1 MAGADATEARW
12 IIRQTAWLY
21 EPLRRFFADRSDRH
35 EDLHDD
41 LNAARIPV
49 TVAGYLAR
57 SVILVLLAALVGI
70 GVGIGGALL
79 LAETGRIATLT
90 GIGSLGA
97 LGRFVSTYRFVFVV
111 LGLAVGFGLAFA
123 VGTWY
128 FRYYFPRYLAGVRAK
143 KLNLMLPSAVSYMY
157 ALSRGGLDTVTVFR
171 KLAAAEETY
180 DEMAREAGLVIN
192 HVDYL
197 GRDFMQALREASE
210 VTPCDY
216 TSEFFT
222 DLLGVIESG
231 GDVEAFLADQRN
243 EALQDARVVQDSYIE
258 NIALFAEVYVTVL
271 IAGPLFLLI
280 LLMVMGITGLGTLE
294 LVNIVVYVGIPLASV
309 FSLLVLDRLGEPF
322 RQTTTRP
329 DDPVMERPD
338 VPDDADAAA
347 YAERKRRFS
356 RRNRLSKFVARCR
369 AKPARVLVASLPLAA
384 LAVGATALSG
394 VVSPT
399 VDGLYASPLVTTT
412 LLFVAPFAVAVLP
425 LVTFYELKR
434 RRLDTILRRF
444 PDVLSTIA
452 GASRMGIRPSEAI
465 GTTADRSEGPLS
477 RELRKVHNEINWFND
492 FRGALLR
499 LARRTRTRIVTRTL
513 RLVVDADE
521 ASGNLS
527 ETLSVAAED
536 ARTQRQFLRRR
547 SQELSSYVAAAFI
560 SFFVY
565 LAILLLINEFYFEQA
580 LALGQQSATSDP
592 NLPISLQAIDADGF
606 QLAFI
611 HSSLVQS
618 LFIGLVA
625 GKMATGRTLAGL
637 KYSLLMMA
645 VTIAA
650 FGVL

>member
-1 MAGADATEARW
+1 MARTDATETTW
-12 IIRQTAWLY
+12 IIRRTAWLY
-21 EPLRRFFADRSDRH
+21 EPLRRFFADRRDRH

-57 SVILVLLAALVGI
+57 SVILVLIAALVGTV
-70 GVGIGGALL
+70 VGLAGAVL
-79 LAETGRIATLT
+79 LAESGRLATLT

-97 LGRFVSTYRFVFVV
+97 VGRFVSTYRFVFVA
-111 LGLAVGFGLAFA
+111 LGLAVGFGLAFGI
-123 VGTWY
+123 GTWY
-128 FRYYFPRYLAGVRAK
+128 FRYYFPRYQANVRAK

-157 ALSRGGLDTVTVFR
+157 ALSRGGLDAVTVFR
-171 KLAAAEETY
+171 NLAAAEDTY

-210 VTPCDY
+210 VTPCNY

-231 GDVEAFLADQRN
+231 GDVEAFLADRRN
-243 EALQDARVVQDSYIE
+243 ESLQDARVVQDSYIE
-258 NIALFAEVYVTVL
+258 SIALFAEVYVTVL

-294 LVNIVVYVGIPLASV
+294 LVNIVVYAGIPLASV

-322 RQTTTRP
+322 RQTTARP
-329 DDPVMERPD
+329 ADAVTERPA
-338 VPDDADAAA
+338 VPDDADAVA
-347 YAERKRRFS
+347 YAERKRKRTE
-356 RRNRLSKFVARCR
+356 RGRLAAFLARCR
-369 AKPARVLVASLPLAA
+369 EQPTRILLASVPLAA
-384 LAVGATALSG
+384 LAAGLAAASG
-394 VVSPT
+394 VVTPS
-399 VDGLYASPLVTTT
+399 VSGVYARPLVATT
-412 LLFVAPFAVAVLP
+412 LFFVVPFAVGTLP
-425 LVTFYELKR
+425 LVALYELR
-434 RRLDTILRRF
+434 QRRLETVLRRF

-465 GTTADRSEGPLS
+465 GRAADRSEGPLS
-477 RELRKVHNEINWFND
+477 DELRKVHNEVEWFDD

-499 LARRTRTRIVTRTL
+499 FARRTRTRIVTRTL

-536 ARTQRQFLRRR
+536 ARTQRQFLQRR

-560 SFFVY
+560 SFLVY

-580 LALGQQSATSDP
+580 LALGQQTTVSDP
-592 NLPISLQAIDADGF
+592 NLPISLQALDADGF

-625 GKMATGRTLAGL
+625 GKMANGRTLTGL

-645 VTIAA
+645 VTVAA
-650 FGVL
+650 FGVI